1 MKDNNIN
8 DFEINM
14 KGFPKAYLI
23 ALIIYF
29 TLVFIENNFFT
40 PQLEWMGKIISSC
53 DLYQHFYTRKNET
66 IQITPLSNNINL
78 E

>member
-1 MKDNNIN
+1 
-8 DFEINM
+8 M

-23 ALIIYF
+23 ALITYF
-29 TLVFIENNFFT
+29 TLVLIEHKFFT

-53 DLYQHFYTRKNET
+53 DLYQHLYTRKTET
-66 IQITPLSNNINL
+66 AQVTPLPNNINL